1 MLGTLRIPRKVLKR
15 PLYATTIPALAVFK
29 RTLRLPK
36 ARQDKAAERETFLD
50 YSSAVGALASSLHK
64 YPCSGP
70 SAEGTCTEF
79 FSKPVIT
86 ACHCKDT
93 YLVESRPGLFSCPSP
108 PSPQGQK
115 LVATSWHSK
124 SQALSAS

>member
-1 MLGTLRIPRKVLKR
+1 M
-15 PLYATTIPALAVFK
+15 ATSNQASEENSKCCGHCEHLAKYKKATVCHHHSSARGFQAHTK
-29 RTLRLPK
+29 TRLPK

-50 YSSAVGALASSLHK
+50 YPSAVGALASSLHR

-79 FSKPVIT
+79 FSKPMIT

-93 YLVESRPGLFSCPSP
+93 YLVESRPGLFSSPSP
-108 PSPQGQK
+108 PSPR
-115 LVATSWHSK
+115 ARN
-124 SQALSAS
+124 